1 MSDMFTSK
9 TDTDSEDG
17 DIQQPV
23 ALFKTFGLSKYD
35 DKPFFGVRR
44 LLKRNPSLKFC
55 REVIQM
61 NKQELD
67 PAEVQQVSLHHFHCC
82 AVHIN

>member
-1 MSDMFTSK
+1 MSNMLTSW
-9 TDTDSEDG
+9 TDTDSEDA

-23 ALFKTFGLSKYD
+23 ALFKSFKYD

-67 PAEVQQVSLHHFHCC
+67 PIEVRKVGLHHFHYS
-82 AVHIN
+82 AVHRN